1 MNNNEKFAELL
12 NNCQNP
18 RAVCAA
24 LLMLAKSGVL
34 DKLREEARRK
44 DS

>member
-1 MNNNEKFAELL
+1 MNNHEKFAELL

-18 RAVCAA
+18 RAVCAV
-24 LLMLAKSGVL
+24 LLILAKSGVL
-34 DKLREEARRK
+34 DKLREVWRK